1 MYLKS
6 WLSLYQLQNTS
17 WKRFP
22 RPCILQFRFLG
33 TLLPLNSYFRTSAIN
48 CRWWSSTLLL
58 NLLMICFFL
67 RWLWTFNVIAWN
79 WTISGKHARWGQGA
93 ERIDSAHKYTVC
105 HVFFNL
111 PLILRIQS
119 HFEGK
124 RTNSPIVQIRRTDNP
139 ARRRRDRGKK
149 NLLYLLRVP
158 FNQLSYFFT
167 VVNVFF
173 CYSPFLSISL
183 SLSPYSV

>member
-1 MYLKS
+1 
-6 WLSLYQLQNTS
+6 
-17 WKRFP
+17 
-22 RPCILQFRFLG
+22 
-33 TLLPLNSYFRTSAIN
+33 
-48 CRWWSSTLLL
+48 
-58 NLLMICFFL
+58 MIKYTPIKLTHDLFFFL

-149 NLLYLLRVP
+149 NLLYLFRVP

-167 VVNVFF
+167 IVNVFFF

-183 SLSPYSV
+183 SLRTVCSSSTTTTTTTTTATRHYI